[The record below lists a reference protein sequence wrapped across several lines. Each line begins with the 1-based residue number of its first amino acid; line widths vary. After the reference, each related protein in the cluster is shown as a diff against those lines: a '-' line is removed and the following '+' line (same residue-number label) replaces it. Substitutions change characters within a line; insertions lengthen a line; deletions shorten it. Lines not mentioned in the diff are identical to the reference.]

1 MFPVL
6 KTPSFAAYLKNTA
19 HLRIKN
25 YNMTK
30 IKNNDTVEV
39 HYTGTLADG
48 QIFDSSLER
57 EPLKLT
63 LGQGQLIPGFEAGL
77 IDMEVGE
84 KKTIN
89 IPSNEAYGPRQ
100 DEMMHEVQK
109 NQLPAEIKP
118 EVGMPLVSQTPEG
131 QEMHFT
137 IAEVREETILVDGNH
152 PLAGKDLTF
161 DLEVVSINS

>member
-1 MFPVL
+1 
-6 KTPSFAAYLKNTA
+6 
-19 HLRIKN
+19 
-25 YNMTK
+25 MTK

-48 QIFDSSLER
+48 QVFDSSLKR
-57 EPLKLT
+57 EPLKFT

-77 IDMEVGE
+77 IDMGVSE
-84 KKTIN
+84 KKTIQ
-89 IPSNEAYGPRQ
+89 IPSGEAYGQRK
-100 DEMMHEVQK
+100 DEMMHEVKK
-109 NQLPAEIKP
+109 NQLPPEIKP

-137 IAEVREETILVDGNH
+137 IAEVKDESIVVDGNH

-161 DLEVVSINS
+161 EVEVVSINA

>member
-1 MFPVL
+1 
-6 KTPSFAAYLKNTA
+6 
-19 HLRIKN
+19 
-25 YNMTK
+25 MTK

-48 QIFDSSLER
+48 QIFDSSLQR
-57 EPLKLT
+57 EPLKFT

-77 IDMEVGE
+77 IDMGVSD
-84 KKTIN
+84 KKTIQ

-109 NQLPAEIKP
+109 SQLPQEIKP
-118 EVGMPLVSQTPEG
+118 EVGMPLSSQNPEG

-137 IAEVREETILVDGNH
+137 IAEVKEESIIVDGNH

-161 DLEVVSINS
+161 EIEVISIGE